1 MSMSVAHIGA
11 ASRRILM
18 AQSTS
23 NTKFYRIFVFVL
35 LMVIWVVLSGFFD
48 VFHLALGLI
57 SCAIVVWLSSDL
69 LFENRH
75 HRLNVRIKQAFGLFA
90 YSIWMIGQIIL
101 SNIYVLRLALGST
114 EKLEPQIVRYK
125 CSLNTDFQR
134 FLLANS
140 ITLTPG
146 TVTIKI
152 IGDTYY
158 VHAISDE
165 TANGLDG
172 TMERR
177 IKKVFAD
184 EYKTSKES
192 PA

>member
-1 MSMSVAHIGA
+1 MSVAHIGT
-11 ASRRILM
+11 ASRHILM

-48 VFHLALGLI
+48 VFHLSLGLI

>member
-1 MSMSVAHIGA
+1 MSMSVAHIGT
-11 ASRRILM
+11 ASRHILM

-48 VFHLALGLI
+48 VFHLSLGLI

>member
-1 MSMSVAHIGA
+1 MSMSVAHIGTV
-11 ASRRILM
+11 SRRILM

-48 VFHLALGLI
+48 AFHLSLGVI

-75 HRLNVRIKQAFGLFA
+75 QRLNIRIKQAFRLFA

-101 SNIYVLRLALGST
+101 SNIYVLKLALGST

-125 CSLNTDFQR
+125 CSLKTDFQR

>member
-18 AQSTS
+18 TQSTS

-146 TVTIKI
+146 TVTVKI

>member
-1 MSMSVAHIGA
+1 MSMSVAHIGT
-11 ASRRILM
+11 ASRHILM

-48 VFHLALGLI
+48 VFHLSLGLI

-75 HRLNVRIKQAFGLFA
+75 HRLNVRIRQAFGLFA

>member
-1 MSMSVAHIGA
+1 M
-11 ASRRILM
+11 
-18 AQSTS
+18 
-23 NTKFYRIFVFVL
+23 
-35 LMVIWVVLSGFFD
+35 VLSNFC
-48 VFHLALGLI
+48 VLNVALG
-57 SCAIVVWLSSDL
+57 DL
-69 LFENRH
+69 D
-75 HRLNVRIKQAFGLFA
+75 
-90 YSIWMIGQIIL
+90 
-101 SNIYVLRLALGST
+101 
-114 EKLEPQIVRYK
+114 KLEPQILLYK

-152 IGDTYY
+152 IGDTFY

-165 TANGLDG
+165 TAQGLDG
-172 TMERR
+172 KMENR

-184 EYKTSKES
+184 DYETSTES

>member
-1 MSMSVAHIGA
+1 MSMSVAHIGTV
-11 ASRRILM
+11 SRRILM

-48 VFHLALGLI
+48 AFHLSLGVI

-75 HRLNVRIKQAFGLFA
+75 QRLNIRIKQAFRLFA

-101 SNIYVLRLALGST
+101 SNIYVLKLALGST

-184 EYKTSKES
+184 EYKTSEES

>member
-1 MSMSVAHIGA
+1 MSMSVAHIGT
-11 ASRRILM
+11 ASRHILM

-35 LMVIWVVLSGFFD
+35 LMVIWFVLSGFFD
-48 VFHLALGLI
+48 VFHLSLGLI

>member
-1 MSMSVAHIGA
+1 
-11 ASRRILM
+11 
-18 AQSTS
+18 
-23 NTKFYRIFVFVL
+23 
-35 LMVIWVVLSGFFD
+35 MVIWVVLSGFFD

>member
-1 MSMSVAHIGA
+1 
-11 ASRRILM
+11 M

-48 VFHLALGLI
+48 VFHLSLGLI

>member
-1 MSMSVAHIGA
+1 MSMRVAHFGS

-18 AQSTS
+18 AQPTS
-23 NTKFYRIFVFVL
+23 NTKLYRVFVFVL
-35 LMVIWVVLSGFFD
+35 LMVMWVVLSGFFD
-48 VFHLALGLI
+48 AFHLSLGLI

-69 LFENRH
+69 LFEKRH
-75 HRLNVRIKQAFGLFA
+75 HHLRVRIKQGFGLFA
-90 YSIWMIGQIIL
+90 YLIWMIGQIIL
-101 SNIYVLRLALGST
+101 SNICVLKLALGDLN
-114 EKLEPQIVRYK
+114 KLEPQILRYK

-152 IGDTYY
+152 IGDTFY

-165 TANGLDG
+165 TAQGLDG
-172 TMERR
+172 KMEHR

-184 EYKTSKES
+184 DYETSTES

>member
-1 MSMSVAHIGA
+1 MSMSVAHIGTV
-11 ASRRILM
+11 SRRILM

-48 VFHLALGLI
+48 AFHLSLGVI

-75 HRLNVRIKQAFGLFA
+75 HRLNIRIKQAFRLFA

-101 SNIYVLRLALGST
+101 SNIYVLKLALGST

>member
-1 MSMSVAHIGA
+1 MSVAHIGT
-11 ASRRILM
+11 ASRHILM

-48 VFHLALGLI
+48 VFHLSLGLI

-75 HRLNVRIKQAFGLFA
+75 HRLNVRIRQAFGLFA

>member
-1 MSMSVAHIGA
+1 MSMSVAHIGT
-11 ASRRILM
+11 ASRHILM

>member
-1 MSMSVAHIGA
+1 MSMSVAHIGT

-48 VFHLALGLI
+48 VFHLSLGLI

-172 TMERR
+172 TMESR